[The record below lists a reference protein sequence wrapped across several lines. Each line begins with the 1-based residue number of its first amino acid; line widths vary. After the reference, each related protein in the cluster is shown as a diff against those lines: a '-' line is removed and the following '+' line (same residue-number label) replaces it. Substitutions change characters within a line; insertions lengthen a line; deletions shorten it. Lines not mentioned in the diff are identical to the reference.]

1 MYYLIVYSLQ
11 MNPSSWVFLRV
22 VVCDRFQ
29 LEHRRLV
36 SPPLACTLFLYF
48 FYLPCSSLALLSF
61 IKLLFAPSDVYENV
75 YFHCLI
81 LYIWFSFVLCH
92 SIAIIID
99 VSSHV
104 V

>member
-1 MYYLIVYSLQ
+1 
-11 MNPSSWVFLRV
+11 MNPSSRVFLRA

-36 SPPLACTLFLYF
+36 SPPLACTFLYF
-48 FYLPCSSLALLSF
+48 FYQPCSSLALLAF
-61 IKLLFAPSDVYENV
+61 IKLLFVPSDVYGNV
-75 YFHCLI
+75 YHHVSSSYTVYLF
-81 LYIWFSFVLCH
+81 FSFVLCH

-99 VSSHV
+99 ISSHV